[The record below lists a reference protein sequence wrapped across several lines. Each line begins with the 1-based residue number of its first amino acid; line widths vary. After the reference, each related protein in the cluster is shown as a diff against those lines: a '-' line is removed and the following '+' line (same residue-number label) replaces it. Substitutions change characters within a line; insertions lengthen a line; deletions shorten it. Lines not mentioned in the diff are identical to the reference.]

1 MGNMGKYLAII
12 SAFVVILTVLLS
24 LAIPAL
30 FSWYDFTIS
39 GGGYSSGL
47 YLTPFG
53 TFIVNDYGSP
63 DEIVGLVLIGGIMV
77 LTGAGLCIA
86 GVVKEIKVLGII
98 GGILIILGPTML
110 LIDLRFQISEF
121 AQGMHHLVETESYNL
136 THALWGSF
144 SPSPGVTVDFGIT
157 IGYFITY
164 IAGILV
170 FSGGLTI

>member
-1 MGNMGKYLAII
+1 MGNTGKYLAII

-63 DEIVGLVLIGGIMV
+63 DETVGLVLIGGIMV

-86 GVVKEIKVLGII
+86 GVVKEMKVLGII
-98 GGILIILGPTML
+98 GGILMIFGPTML
-110 LIDLRFQISEF
+110 IYGLSGQVSDF
-121 AQGMHHLVETESYNL
+121 AQTMNL
-136 THALWGSF
+136 IATTYDGNIFYHNF
-144 SPSPGVTVDFGIT
+144 NPSPGVSVILGIYY
-157 IGYFITY
+157 GYVIVY
-164 IAGILV
+164 AGGILGLI
-170 FSGGLTI
+170 GGASI